1 VRRLCRT
8 LSLVAPSWQQ
18 TSWKARPRYRS
29 GTYRGVS
36 WLDSAAAGVPVTV
49 VRNLGII
56 HDVVMLNPLRDTH
69 AGQPSLRPSA
79 RDARP
84 GGAGL
89 IRHRHGSPE
98 ARRGGAGG

>member
-1 VRRLCRT
+1 
-8 LSLVAPSWQQ
+8 
-18 TSWKARPRYRS
+18 
-29 GTYRGVS
+29 
-36 WLDSAAAGVPVTV
+36 VPVTA

-89 IRHRHGSPE
+89 IRAATAHRRSRGVAPAADRRRPSRRIASPL
-98 ARRGGAGG
+98 